1 MQFTNIIY
9 EKKDGVAWIIINR
22 PQVMNALDI
31 ESRKEM
37 LTALQD
43 ADSDEDVRAVIL
55 TGAGDK
61 AFSAGA
67 DLRIFREMSAL
78 EARRYVKLAKQVA
91 RTIETLSKPVIA
103 VVKGYAFGGGLE
115 LVLSCDLVIATEDAR
130 FGQTE
135 INVGLIPGVGGTQR
149 LPRAVGIRKAK
160 EMIYTGQVID
170 AQEAHRLGLVNR
182 VVPREKLDEV
192 VNELLTQ
199 IKSKSPLILK
209 LAKQAVNKGFE
220 SDLVSGLDYESEL
233 FIYCFTTED
242 QKEGVK
248 AFLEKRRPEFKGR

>member
-1 MQFTNIIY
+1 MQLLNILY
-9 EKKDGVAWIIINR
+9 EKKNGVAWITINR

-31 ESRKEM
+31 ETRKEM
-37 LTALQD
+37 LTALLD
-43 ADSDEDVRAVIL
+43 ADADEEVRAVVL

-67 DLRIFREMSAL
+67 DLRIFRDMTPK

-115 LVLSCDLVIATEDAR
+115 LALSCDMIVASEDAK

-160 EMIYTGQVID
+160 EMIYLGQMID
-170 AQEAHRLGLVNR
+170 AQEAYRLGLVNR
-182 VVPREKLDEV
+182 VVPRDKLDEAL
-192 VNELLTQ
+192 NEILGL
-199 IKSKSPLILK
+199 IMSKSPLILR
-209 LAKQAVNKGFE
+209 LAKQAVNKSFE
-220 SDLVSGLDYESEL
+220 TDLASGLDYESEL
-233 FIYCFTTED
+233 FIYCFSTED
-242 QKEGVK
+242 QKEGAR
-248 AFLEKRRPEFKGR
+248 AFLEKRKPEFKGR

>member
-1 MQFTNIIY
+1 MQLLNILY
-9 EKKDGVAWIIINR
+9 EKKNGVAWITINR

-31 ESRKEM
+31 ETRKEM
-37 LTALQD
+37 LTALLD
-43 ADSDEDVRAVIL
+43 ADADEEVRAVVL

-67 DLRIFREMSAL
+67 DLRIFRDMTPK

-115 LVLSCDLVIATEDAR
+115 LALSCDMIVASEDAK

-160 EMIYTGQVID
+160 EMIYLGQMID
-170 AQEAHRLGLVNR
+170 AQEAYRLGLVNR
-182 VVPREKLDEV
+182 VVPRD
-192 VNELLTQ
+192 
-199 IKSKSPLILK
+199 
-209 LAKQAVNKGFE
+209 
-220 SDLVSGLDYESEL
+220 
-233 FIYCFTTED
+233 
-242 QKEGVK
+242 
-248 AFLEKRRPEFKGR
+248 

>member
-1 MQFTNIIY
+1 MQFANIIY

-37 LTALQD
+37 LAALQD
-43 ADSDEDVRAVIL
+43 AESDETVRAVIL

-67 DLRIFREMSAL
+67 DLRIFRDMNAI

-149 LPRAVGIRKAK
+149 LPRAIGIRKAK
-160 EMIYTGQVID
+160 ELIYTGQVID
-170 AQEAHRLGLVNR
+170 AQEAYRLGLVNK
-182 VVPREKLDEV
+182 VVPKEKLDEAL
-192 VNELLTQ
+192 NEVLTQ

-209 LAKQAVNKGFE
+209 LAKQAVNKAFE
-220 SDLVSGLDYESEL
+220 TDLLTGLDYESEL
-233 FIYCFTTED
+233 FVYCFTTED
-242 QKEGVK
+242 QKEGAR
-248 AFLEKRRPEFKGR
+248 AFLEKRKPEFKGR

>member
-1 MQFTNIIY
+1 MQFASIIY
-9 EKKDGVAWIIINR
+9 EKKNGVAWIIINR

-37 LTALQD
+37 LAALQD
-43 ADSDEDVRAVIL
+43 AELDEGVRAVIL

-67 DLRIFREMSAL
+67 DLRIFRDMSAS

-103 VVKGYAFGGGLE
+103 VVKGYTFGGGLE
-115 LVLSCDLVIATEDAR
+115 LILACDLVIATEDAR

-135 INVGLIPGVGGTQR
+135 VNVGLIPGVGGTQR
-149 LPRAVGIRKAK
+149 LPRVIGMRKAK

-170 AQEAHRLGLVNR
+170 AQEAYRLGLVNR

-192 VNELLTQ
+192 LDDLLTQ

-209 LAKQAVNKGFE
+209 LAKQAVNKAFE
-220 SDLVSGLDYESEL
+220 SDLASGLDYESEL
-233 FIYCFTTED
+233 FVYCFTTED

>member
-1 MQFTNIIY
+1 MQLLNILY
-9 EKKDGVAWIIINR
+9 EKKNGVAWITINR

-31 ESRKEM
+31 ETRKEM
-37 LTALQD
+37 LTALLD
-43 ADSDEDVRAVIL
+43 ADADEEVRAVVL

-67 DLRIFREMSAL
+67 DLRIFRDMTPK

-115 LVLSCDLVIATEDAR
+115 LALSCDMIVASEDAK

-160 EMIYTGQVID
+160 EMIYLGQMID
-170 AQEAHRLGLVNR
+170 AQEAYRLGLVNR
-182 VVPREKLDEV
+182 VVPRDKLDEV
-192 VNELLTQ
+192 LNEILGL
-199 IKSKSPLILK
+199 IMSKSPLILR
-209 LAKQAVNKGFE
+209 LAKQAVNKSFE
-220 SDLVSGLDYESEL
+220 TDLASGLDYESEL
-233 FIYCFTTED
+233 FIYCFSTED
-242 QKEGVK
+242 QKEGAR
-248 AFLEKRRPEFKGR
+248 AFLEKRKPEFKGR

>member
-1 MQFTNIIY
+1 MQFENILY
-9 EKKDGVAWIIINR
+9 EKKNGVAWITINR

-31 ESRKEM
+31 ESRKEI
-37 LTALQD
+37 LSALLD
-43 ADSDEDVRAVIL
+43 ADSDEEIRAVVL

-67 DLRIFREMSAL
+67 DLRIFRDMTPR

-115 LVLSCDLVIATEDAR
+115 LALSCDLIIASEDAR

-170 AQEAHRLGLVNR
+170 AQEAYRLGLVNK
-182 VVPREKLDEV
+182 VVPREKLDGTL
-192 VNELLTQ
+192 NELLGQ
-199 IKSKSPLILK
+199 MLSKSPLILR
-209 LAKQAVNKGFE
+209 LAKQAVNKAFE
-220 SDLVSGLDYESEL
+220 ADLASGLDYESEL

-242 QKEGVK
+242 QKEGAK

>member
-1 MQFTNIIY
+1 MQFANIIY

-37 LTALQD
+37 LAALQD
-43 ADSDEDVRAVIL
+43 AESDETVKAVIL

-67 DLRIFREMSAL
+67 DLRIFRDMNAI

-149 LPRAVGIRKAK
+149 LPRAIGIRKAK
-160 EMIYTGQVID
+160 ELIYTGQVID
-170 AQEAHRLGLVNR
+170 AQEAYRLGLVNK
-182 VVPREKLDEV
+182 VVPKEKLDEAL
-192 VNELLTQ
+192 NEVLTQ

-209 LAKQAVNKGFE
+209 LAKQAVNKAFE
-220 SDLVSGLDYESEL
+220 TDLLTGLDYESEL
-233 FIYCFTTED
+233 FVYCFTTQD
-242 QKEGVK
+242 QKEGAR
-248 AFLEKRRPEFKGR
+248 AFLEKRKPEFKGR